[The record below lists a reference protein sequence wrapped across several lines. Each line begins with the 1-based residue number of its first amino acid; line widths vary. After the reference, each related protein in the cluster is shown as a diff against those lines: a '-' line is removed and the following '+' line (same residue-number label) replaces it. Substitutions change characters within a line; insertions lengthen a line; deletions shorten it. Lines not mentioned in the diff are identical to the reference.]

1 MQITIEIPDKL
12 SQIIQSQ
19 GKSLDIAI
27 TEALELYLYHNRSMN
42 TIPTPSEE
50 KIDWSTKWEQWF
62 AECRTITVTAT
73 TQPSKQEY
81 KSLLIDKYREQG
93 LDL

>member
-12 SQIIQSQ
+12 SNIIQSQ

-27 TEALELYLYHNRSMN
+27 IEALELYLHHNRSTN
-42 TIPTPSEE
+42 TISTSSEKE
-50 KIDWSTKWEQWF
+50 IDLSTKWEQWF
-62 AECRTITVTAT
+62 AECGTITVTAI
-73 TQPSKQEY
+73 TQPSKQEF

-93 LDL
+93 LEL